1 METLIVSSIVPE
13 VEQGFIDYAM
23 SVITDRALCDV
34 RDGLKPVH
42 RRILYAADQLGL
54 KHNKPFKKSAR
65 LVGDVLGKYHAHGD
79 TSVYEAMVKM
89 AQPFYLRYPLIDG
102 HGNFGT
108 VDGDPAA
115 HMRYTEARLSRIAEE
130 MFRDIEKKTVDFK
143 LNFSE
148 DEYEPVVLPNIF
160 PNTIVNGTFGIA
172 VGMASSFPT
181 HNMNDTID
189 SIIAF
194 AKNKDIT
201 VKEIFEILKGPDFP
215 TGNVVINKDELLE
228 GYSTGKGRVRI
239 RARHH
244 IEKSKTKKKDLIVFT
259 EVPYGVK
266 KEDLITK
273 IITLCK
279 DKTITGISDV
289 IDESSFDIR
298 LVIEVAADS
307 TAEDVLAR
315 LFAKTNL
322 ETTVGINATYLV
334 NGEPKILSIK
344 QMISHYYNFQID
356 ILTKKTIFLLDRV
369 VKRLHILEGLKI
381 AVDNIDEIIS
391 IVRGSN
397 SPADALISLMKR
409 FPISEEQGKA
419 ILDIKLTKLT
429 KLEKISLEEDIAKKL
444 AEKADLEKI
453 LSNDEYRDSK
463 IITMLELIK
472 KTYGD
477 ERRTEIAQIEVT
489 KLEKEKIALVS
500 KYVIVDGSNQV
511 RISATPFSKAMLKTA
526 LVSDFITE
534 KDHITFLAS
543 DGKVYRPTL
552 AEFGSGGKLK
562 VDNAKVIH
570 VLDTKATDQYF
581 VILTKNGIIKKSLL
595 SEYLSIKRTGTIG
608 IKLSE
613 DDEVVDAKTISEDD
627 IVLATKKGKVIH
639 FASSLINPIGRTA
652 AGVKAVDLKEGD
664 SAVSFAKVNDLDAE
678 LILITNFGHMKRTAL
693 KEFPLQKRGGVGILG
708 QNVLNE
714 NEEISLIIPSSKTM
728 LLFYDEDK
736 VKLLLNTEVPLISRT
751 GSGNLIVKSKE
762 IKNIINVEEK

>member
-1 METLIVSSIVPE
+1 METIIVSSIVPE
-13 VEQGFIDYAM
+13 VEQGFLDYSM

-115 HMRYTEARLSRIAEE
+115 SMRYTEARLSQIAEE
-130 MFRDIEKKTVDFK
+130 MFRDIDEKTVDFK

-148 DEYEPVVLPNIF
+148 DEYEPIVLPNAF

-181 HNMNDTID
+181 HNMVDTID

-194 AKNKDIT
+194 ARNKDIS

-215 TGNVVINKDELLE
+215 TGNVVINRDELLE

-239 RARHH
+239 RARYHL
-244 IEKSKTKKKDLIVFT
+244 EKEKKKDLIVFT

-266 KEDLITK
+266 KEDLLTK
-273 IITLCK
+273 IISLCK
-279 DKTITGISDV
+279 DKTITGIDDV
-289 IDESSFDIR
+289 WDESSFDIR
-298 LVIEVAADS
+298 LIVEVASDS
-307 TAEDVLAR
+307 TVEDVLAR

-322 ETTVGINATYLV
+322 ETTIGINATYLV
-334 NGEPKILSIK
+334 NGEPKVLSIK
-344 QMISHYYNFQID
+344 QMISHYYDFQID
-356 ILTKKTIFLLDRV
+356 ILTRKTIFLLDKV
-369 VKRLHILEGLKI
+369 VRRLHILEGLKI
-381 AVDNIDEIIS
+381 AVDNIDDIIA

-397 SPADALISLMKR
+397 SPADALVSLMKR
-409 FPISEEQGKA
+409 FPISEAQGKA
-419 ILDIKLTKLT
+419 ILEIKLTKLT
-429 KLEKISLEEDIAKKL
+429 KLEKVSLEEDIAKRLK
-444 AEKADLEKI
+444 EKAEYERI
-453 LSNDEYRDSK
+453 LSDNDYRDIK
-463 IITMLELIK
+463 IIDTLDLMK
-472 KTYGD
+472 KKYGD
-477 ERRTEIAQIEVT
+477 SRRTEIAQIEVT

-511 RISATPFSKAMLKTA
+511 KISTTPFSKAILKTA

-562 VDNAKVIH
+562 VDGAKVVY
-570 VLDTKATDQYF
+570 VLDPKATDQYF

-608 IKLSE
+608 IKLS
-613 DDEVVDAKTISEDD
+613 DGDEVIDAKTISEDD
-627 IVLATKKGKVIH
+627 IVLATKNGKVIH
-639 FASSLINPIGRTA
+639 FSSSLINPIGRTA
-652 AGVKAVDLKEGD
+652 AGVKAVELKEGD

-678 LILITNFGHMKRTAL
+678 LILITNLGHMKRTAL

-736 VKLLLNTEVPLISRT
+736 VKLLLNTEIPLISRT